1 MPYLSA
7 QMRESI
13 AAGAVWGVY
22 KGMEGFSLQSND
34 KPHGNAL
41 EMIKKY
47 NHLGIQG
54 DMYAGAIKGA
64 DAFAHVAVGLYAYH
78 LLAGHVNQ
86 LTHAQMVARM

>member
-13 AAGAVWGVY
+13 AAGAVWGAY
-22 KGMEGFSLQSND
+22 KGMEGFTRTSAD
-34 KPHGNAL
+34 KPLGNAL
-41 EMIKKY
+41 EIIKNY
-47 NHLGIQG
+47 NHLGIRG

-78 LLAGHVNQ
+78 LLAGHMSQ
-86 LTHAQMVARM
+86 LTHEQMMAHM